1 MTGIPT
7 PQRSRTKTADFS
19 EIFRSSHGS
28 RQLPKTVVAAL
39 PNTPSEEK
47 QKSRRSMLPF
57 LGRKK
62 IERPFA
68 SSSAL
73 PRKSINTPSV
83 SVGKELLNDVSSTAD
98 VSASDRRLPSTLP
111 PLNVSPPSLGSK
123 FAAHFSPLRSPTKTL
138 KARYSSSYKSAN
150 TPPTHSSATLSLPVA
165 DGRGTSLE
173 SRSSS
178 VNSRS
183 TTPKPLLQPSAENT
197 PPYEML
203 DDFSDLFT
211 LPEHHAKPT
220 KSAQKAST
228 LSPVVV
234 NAANGS
240 EKCVQLSPVTP
251 LTPASPTPPSTPRL
265 QFPIPPS
272 HFGLI
277 SVASEKASP
286 QYSRESSIREPTT
299 PSSKHSNSSLK
310 LPAASPQHRF
320 SICRERRSG
329 RVTTAGV
336 TSEDESD
343 RARAFSHSGSDTD
356 ASRATDSSVRSRRGR
371 HHSALPKASA
381 MKRAAPLQRAP
392 SSSEK
397 LSSGPPPSAPLP
409 SPPPSARSAPRLPI
423 SSLPVIP
430 STNSVPSN
438 STVHSPGIAPRPRA
452 NTLSATT
459 SLSSARL
466 AAWMAPRTNPQD
478 KNTSA
483 DTQPPASE
491 DDLRNALA
499 LQNRKYTQL
508 QEYAVTITK
517 KFEDEKASMAK
528 TIQMLEREI
537 RKKVREI
544 EGLRWLVI
552 HNGGADDIDAA
563 ANLARASLITLDD
576 GDRFDAARAMDLTR
590 GEAPSQSTRS
600 PTVGSRRG
608 LGLDYLDQ
616 PSPSSPSGASLE
628 PPLPEFGIAAS
639 ASSSHSSLSLPMLT
653 PSTTSSLSAI
663 PEQPSGKGEISR
675 AERQKAKE
683 ERRASRALRRISSSS
698 MSSATSGALV
708 AHPPLPTEHTFDS
721 QSSME
726 NVLEKLRPFRNT

>member
-1 MTGIPT
+1 MTSIPT
-7 PQRSRTKTADFS
+7 PQRSRTKTADLS
-19 EIFRSSHGS
+19 EIFRSSHSS
-28 RQLPKTVVAAL
+28 RQLPKTSAL
-39 PNTPSEEK
+39 PDSPSQEK
-47 QKSRRSMLPF
+47 HKSRRSMLPF

-62 IERPFA
+62 TERPFP

-73 PRKSINTPSV
+73 PRKSTNAPSG
-83 SVGKELLNDVSSTAD
+83 SVGKEHLTVASTAD
-98 VSASDRRLPSTLP
+98 GSPSGQRLPSTLP

-138 KARYSSSYKSAN
+138 KARYSSSYKSTN

-165 DGRGTSLE
+165 DCRGTSLE

-183 TTPKPLLQPSAENT
+183 ATPKPPVQPPAENT
-197 PPYEML
+197 PHYERL

-211 LPEHHAKPT
+211 LPEHYSKPT

-234 NAANGS
+234 NAANS
-240 EKCVQLSPVTP
+240 SKKCVEPSSATP
-251 LTPASPTPPSTPRL
+251 LTPVSPTPPSTPRL

-272 HFGLI
+272 NFGLI
-277 SVASEKASP
+277 SMASEKSSP
-286 QYSRESSIREPTT
+286 QYSHRSSKREPTT

-310 LPAASPQHRF
+310 LPAVSPQHRF
-320 SICRERRSG
+320 SVSGERRSD
-329 RVTTAGV
+329 RVATAGV
-336 TSEDESD
+336 ASEDDSD
-343 RARAFSHSGSDTD
+343 RARAFSLSGSDTD

-371 HHSALPKASA
+371 NHSTLPKASA
-381 MKRAAPLQRAP
+381 MKRPAPLQRAL

-409 SPPPSARSAPRLPI
+409 SPPPSARLAPRLPI
-423 SSLPVIP
+423 SSLPLSP
-430 STNSVPSN
+430 STNSVPSG
-438 STVHSPGIAPRPRA
+438 STVHSPVIASRPRA
-452 NTLSATT
+452 NTLSAAT
-459 SLSSARL
+459 SLSSAKL
-466 AAWMAPRTNPQD
+466 AAWMAPRTNTQD
-478 KNTSA
+478 NHTPANTQ
-483 DTQPPASE
+483 QPTSE

-499 LQNRKYTQL
+499 LQNRKYAQL

-517 KFEDEKASMAK
+517 KFEDEKSSMSK

-552 HNGGADDIDAA
+552 HNGGAADIDAA
-563 ANLARASLITLDD
+563 ANLARASLVTLDD
-576 GDRFDAARAMDLTR
+576 GDRSDATRATDSMR
-590 GEAPSQSTRS
+590 GEAPFQST
-600 PTVGSRRG
+600 RRG

-616 PSPSSPSGASLE
+616 PNSSGASLE
-628 PPLPEFGIAAS
+628 PPLPEFGITAS
-639 ASSSHSSLSLPMLT
+639 ASSSRSSLSLPMLT

-663 PEQPSGKGEISR
+663 PEQQGEISR
-675 AERQKAKE
+675 AERRKAKD

-698 MSSATSGALV
+698 LSSATSGAFM
-708 AHPPLPTEHTFDS
+708 AHPSLPSDHTFDS
-721 QSSME
+721 QPSME
-726 NVLEKLRPFRNT
+726 HVLDKLRPFRNT

>member
-1 MTGIPT
+1 MKVIVLV
-7 PQRSRTKTADFS
+7 
-19 EIFRSSHGS
+19 H
-28 RQLPKTVVAAL
+28 
-39 PNTPSEEK
+39 
-47 QKSRRSMLPF
+47 
-57 LGRKK
+57 
-62 IERPFA
+62 
-68 SSSAL
+68 
-73 PRKSINTPSV
+73 SV
-83 SVGKELLNDVSSTAD
+83 
-98 VSASDRRLPSTLP
+98 
-111 PLNVSPPSLGSK
+111 
-123 FAAHFSPLRSPTKTL
+123 
-138 KARYSSSYKSAN
+138 
-150 TPPTHSSATLSLPVA
+150 
-165 DGRGTSLE
+165 
-173 SRSSS
+173 
-178 VNSRS
+178 
-183 TTPKPLLQPSAENT
+183 
-197 PPYEML
+197 
-203 DDFSDLFT
+203 
-211 LPEHHAKPT
+211 
-220 KSAQKAST
+220 
-228 LSPVVV
+228 
-234 NAANGS
+234 
-240 EKCVQLSPVTP
+240 
-251 LTPASPTPPSTPRL
+251 
-265 QFPIPPS
+265 
-272 HFGLI
+272 
-277 SVASEKASP
+277 
-286 QYSRESSIREPTT
+286 IREAIQMRLVPQT
-299 PSSKHSNSSLK
+299 
-310 LPAASPQHRF
+310 AAY
-320 SICRERRSG
+320 
-329 RVTTAGV
+329 VAG
-336 TSEDESD
+336 E
-343 RARAFSHSGSDTD
+343 
-356 ASRATDSSVRSRRGR
+356 
-371 HHSALPKASA
+371 
-381 MKRAAPLQRAP
+381 RAP

-397 LSSGPPPSAPLP
+397 LFSGPPPSAPLP
-409 SPPPSARSAPRLPI
+409 SPPPSARLAPRLPI
-423 SSLPVIP
+423 GSLPVIP

-438 STVHSPGIAPRPRA
+438 STVHSPGIASRPRA

-466 AAWMAPRTNPQD
+466 AAWMAPRTNQQD

-499 LQNRKYTQL
+499 LQNRKYSQL

-576 GDRFDAARAMDLTR
+576 GDRFDAARAMDPTC
-590 GEAPSQSTRS
+590 GETPSQSTRS

-616 PSPSSPSGASLE
+616 PSPSGASLE

-698 MSSATSGALV
+698 MSSAASGALV
-708 AHPPLPTEHTFDS
+708 ARPPLPADHTFDS

>member
-1 MTGIPT
+1 MSTGIPT
-7 PQRSRTKTADFS
+7 PQRSRTKTADLS

-28 RQLPKTVVAAL
+28 RQLPKIAVGTL

-47 QKSRRSMLPF
+47 HKSRRSMLPF

-62 IERPFA
+62 TERPSA

-73 PRKSINTPSV
+73 PRKSTNAPSG
-83 SVGKELLNDVSSTAD
+83 SVGKELLTVASTVD
-98 VSASDRRLPSTLP
+98 ASPSDGRLPSTLP

-138 KARYSSSYKSAN
+138 KARYSSSYKSTT

-165 DGRGTSLE
+165 DCRGTSQE

-178 VNSRS
+178 VHSRS
-183 TTPKPLLQPSAENT
+183 TTPKPLLHPSAENV
-197 PPYEML
+197 PHYEML

-211 LPEHHAKPT
+211 LPEHHSKPT
-220 KSAQKAST
+220 RSAQKAST

-234 NAANGS
+234 SAANIS
-240 EKCVQLSPVTP
+240 KKCAENGPATP
-251 LTPASPTPPSTPRL
+251 LTPTSPTPPSTPRL

-272 HFGLI
+272 NFGLI
-277 SVASEKASP
+277 SMASEKSSP
-286 QYSRESSIREPTT
+286 QYSHGSPKREPTT

-320 SICRERRSG
+320 SISRERRRD

-343 RARAFSHSGSDTD
+343 RARAFSLSGSDTD
-356 ASRATDSSVRSRRGR
+356 ASRATDSSMRSRRGR

-381 MKRAAPLQRAP
+381 MKRPAPLQRAP

-409 SPPPSARSAPRLPI
+409 SPPPSAQLVTRLPV
-423 SSLPVIP
+423 SSLPVVP
-430 STNSVPSN
+430 STNKVPSN
-438 STVHSPGIAPRPRA
+438 SAVHSPSIASRPRA

-466 AAWMAPRTNPQD
+466 AAWMAPKTNLQD
-478 KNTSA
+478 KDTPTG
-483 DTQPPASE
+483 TQPPASE

-563 ANLARASLITLDD
+563 ATLARASLVTLDD
-576 GDRFDAARAMDLTR
+576 GDRFDATRAMDPTR
-590 GEAPSQSTRS
+590 EVPQGTTNASTA
-600 PTVGSRRG
+600 SRRG

-616 PSPSSPSGASLE
+616 GSPSVASLE

-639 ASSSHSSLSLPMLT
+639 ASSSRSSLSLPVLT

-663 PEQPSGKGEISR
+663 PEQQGEISR

-698 MSSATSGALV
+698 ISSVTSGALM
-708 AHPPLPTEHTFDS
+708 AHLPLPTDHTFDS

-726 NVLEKLRPFRNT
+726 NVLEKLRPFGNA

>member
-1 MTGIPT
+1 
-7 PQRSRTKTADFS
+7 
-19 EIFRSSHGS
+19 
-28 RQLPKTVVAAL
+28 
-39 PNTPSEEK
+39 
-47 QKSRRSMLPF
+47 
-57 LGRKK
+57 
-62 IERPFA
+62 
-68 SSSAL
+68 
-73 PRKSINTPSV
+73 
-83 SVGKELLNDVSSTAD
+83 
-98 VSASDRRLPSTLP
+98 
-111 PLNVSPPSLGSK
+111 
-123 FAAHFSPLRSPTKTL
+123 
-138 KARYSSSYKSAN
+138 
-150 TPPTHSSATLSLPVA
+150 
-165 DGRGTSLE
+165 
-173 SRSSS
+173 
-178 VNSRS
+178 
-183 TTPKPLLQPSAENT
+183 
-197 PPYEML
+197 ML

-211 LPEHHAKPT
+211 LPESPPKPT

-234 NAANGS
+234 SAANVS
-240 EKCVQLSPVTP
+240 KKCVEPSPVAP
-251 LTPASPTPPSTPRL
+251 LTPTSPTPPSTPRL

-272 HFGLI
+272 NYGLT
-277 SVASEKASP
+277 SMASEKSLS
-286 QYSRESSIREPTT
+286 QYSHASSRREPTT

-320 SICRERRSG
+320 SVSRERRRD
-329 RVTTAGV
+329 RVATVGV

-343 RARAFSHSGSDTD
+343 RARAFSLSGSDTD

-381 MKRAAPLQRAP
+381 MKRPAPLQRAP

-409 SPPPSARSAPRLPI
+409 TPPPSAQLATRPPI

-438 STVHSPGIAPRPRA
+438 STVRSPGIASRPRA
-452 NTLSATT
+452 NTLSAAT

-478 KNTSA
+478 KDTPA
-483 DTQPPASE
+483 DTQLPASE
-491 DDLRNALA
+491 DDLRNSLA
-499 LQNRKYTQL
+499 LQNKKYAQL

-563 ANLARASLITLDD
+563 ASLARASLVTLDD
-576 GDRFDAARAMDLTR
+576 GDRFDATR
-590 GEAPSQSTRS
+590 GEAPSQTTNASA
-600 PTVGSRRG
+600 VSRRG

-616 PSPSSPSGASLE
+616 ASPSVASLE
-628 PPLPEFGIAAS
+628 PPLPEFSIAAS
-639 ASSSHSSLSLPMLT
+639 ASSSRSSLSLPMLT

-663 PEQPSGKGEISR
+663 PEQQGEISR

-698 MSSATSGALV
+698 MSSGTSGALM
-708 AHPPLPTEHTFDS
+708 APLPLPADHTFDS

>member
-1 MTGIPT
+1 M
-7 PQRSRTKTADFS
+7 
-19 EIFRSSHGS
+19 
-28 RQLPKTVVAAL
+28 
-39 PNTPSEEK
+39 
-47 QKSRRSMLPF
+47 
-57 LGRKK
+57 
-62 IERPFA
+62 
-68 SSSAL
+68 
-73 PRKSINTPSV
+73 
-83 SVGKELLNDVSSTAD
+83 
-98 VSASDRRLPSTLP
+98 
-111 PLNVSPPSLGSK
+111 
-123 FAAHFSPLRSPTKTL
+123 
-138 KARYSSSYKSAN
+138 ARYSSSYKSTT
-150 TPPTHSSATLSLPVA
+150 TPPTHSSTTLSLPVA
-165 DGRGTSLE
+165 DYRGTSQE

-183 TTPKPLLQPSAENT
+183 TTPKPLPQPSAENT
-197 PPYEML
+197 PHYDML
-203 DDFSDLFT
+203 NDFSDLFT
-211 LPEHHAKPT
+211 LPESHPKPT

-228 LSPVVV
+228 LSPVVIS
-234 NAANGS
+234 AANVS
-240 EKCVQLSPVTP
+240 KKCVELSPVAP
-251 LTPASPTPPSTPRL
+251 LTPTSPTPPSTPRL

-272 HFGLI
+272 NYGLT
-277 SVASEKASP
+277 SMASEKSFS
-286 QYSRESSIREPTT
+286 QYSHTSSKREPTT

-310 LPAASPQHRF
+310 LPAASPPHRF
-320 SICRERRSG
+320 SVSRERRKD
-329 RVTTAGV
+329 RFATAGV

-343 RARAFSHSGSDTD
+343 RARAFSLSGSDTD

-381 MKRAAPLQRAP
+381 MKRPAPLQRAP

-409 SPPPSARSAPRLPI
+409 TPPPSAQLATRPPI
-423 SSLPVIP
+423 SPLPVIP

-438 STVHSPGIAPRPRA
+438 LTVRSPGIASRPRA
-452 NTLSATT
+452 NTLSAAT

-466 AAWMAPRTNPQD
+466 AAWMAPRPNPQD
-478 KNTSA
+478 KDTPA
-483 DTQPPASE
+483 DTQLPASE
-491 DDLRNALA
+491 DDLKNALA
-499 LQNRKYTQL
+499 LQNKKYAQL

-563 ANLARASLITLDD
+563 ASLARASLVTLDD
-576 GDRFDAARAMDLTR
+576 GDRFDATR
-590 GEAPSQSTRS
+590 GEAPPRTTNASAA
-600 PTVGSRRG
+600 SRRG

-616 PSPSSPSGASLE
+616 ASPSVASLE
-628 PPLPEFGIAAS
+628 PPVPEFGIAAS
-639 ASSSHSSLSLPMLT
+639 ASSSRSSLSLPMLT

-663 PEQPSGKGEISR
+663 PEQQGEISR

-698 MSSATSGALV
+698 MSSGTSGALM
-708 AHPPLPTEHTFDS
+708 APLPLPADHTFDS